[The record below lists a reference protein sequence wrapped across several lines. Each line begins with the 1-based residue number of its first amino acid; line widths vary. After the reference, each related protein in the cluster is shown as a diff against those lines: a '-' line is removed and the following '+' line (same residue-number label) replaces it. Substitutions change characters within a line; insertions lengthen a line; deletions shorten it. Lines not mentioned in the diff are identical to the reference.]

1 MALTVKDL
9 KSGVTAE
16 YLERAKTISAQ
27 TIGHEVWLDKE
38 GFWHEKLKDGSEVKY
53 TKEQA
58 YVQMRT
64 GVKDDPKAPEYMRI
78 DGTWLR
84 IDGIWVA
91 PMILIGYTSGSTSTS
106 HVVYTE
112 RLTHKDDPSIPEGK
126 HVIYTETLL
135 ITHDNRLAV
144 HVVYNMFNTEE
155 GTRYEPGCKPAEF
168 VYL

>member
-64 GVKDDPKAPEYMRI
+64 GVKDDPKAPDYMRI
-78 DGTWLR
+78 DGAWLR

-106 HVVYTE
+106 HVVYGARWTK
-112 RLTHKDDPSIPEGK
+112 KDDPSIPEGK

-135 ITHDNRLAV
+135 VTHDNRLAV
-144 HVVYNMFNTEE
+144 HVSHTMFNTDA
-155 GTRYEPGCKPAEF
+155 GTLVKEHCWSDF